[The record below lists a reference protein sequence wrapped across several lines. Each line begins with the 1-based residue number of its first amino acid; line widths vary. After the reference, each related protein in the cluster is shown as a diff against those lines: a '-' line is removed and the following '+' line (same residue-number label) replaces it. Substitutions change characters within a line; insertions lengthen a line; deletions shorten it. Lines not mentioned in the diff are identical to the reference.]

1 MSPSKKKTAKKAA
14 KSSSASRKS
23 PAKKAAKK
31 AKRTPKKKAATK
43 KKAAKKK
50 SAKKA
55 AKAPAKKASQ
65 KAKKKAARST
75 KASTSKTTRATT
87 KAPAKKAAQATA
99 KKAAKATAPA
109 KGSSAPAAKG
119 GRKKKKKKKADV
131 DEVAAPKRARPKKP
145 IAPTGPCH
153 PKLGYKW
160 TCFSCGAKFYDL
172 LKEDPICPKCEA
184 DQRDRPPEEPKV
196 AAEPPKPKVVR
207 PMAQLLDDEESTTDV
222 DDDVSIKDASGA
234 EEMFDD
240 ADEVSLELD
249 DTDLV
254 DRSDLDD

>member
-119 GRKKKKKKKADV
+119 GRKKKKKKADV